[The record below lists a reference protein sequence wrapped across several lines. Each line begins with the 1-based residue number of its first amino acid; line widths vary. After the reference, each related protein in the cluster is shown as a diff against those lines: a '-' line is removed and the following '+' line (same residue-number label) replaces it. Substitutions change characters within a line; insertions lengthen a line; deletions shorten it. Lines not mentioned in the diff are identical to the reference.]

1 MTNSED
7 TLQSNPNTTD
17 INSIHHPLCFHQNDH
32 PGLVLIS
39 MELNGLEN
47 YSTWRRSIMIAL
59 NARNKLK
66 LINGEFEEPPNSSE
80 IRSLWE
86 RANDMIISWILNT
99 VSDQIVQLKQTNT
112 PLELYYHK
120 LKGYWD
126 ELDALE
132 APYTCTCKCGC
143 ENGKT
148 NGEREQRKRL
158 IQFLMGLDDSYTNI
172 RGQILLMQP
181 LPLVSNA
188 YGMLRQEEKQ
198 RDIPKSSL
206 MSIPTALNTFSTNR
220 NNTTRTNTP
229 NTTSGQTSIVGF
241 PPGHPLHG
249 KFIPPSQRTQQFP
262 KRSINVVVGNENA
275 EQEMKPNPITSTSS
289 GNNTTYPYVYTKMDQ
304 LQNQLNQ
311 MLLMMQNQN
320 QREFTATNLPHMA
333 GIDYIETFA
342 PMAKMPTV
350 RTLIAV
356 AVQNGWP
363 IQQYGIDI
371 LRNLAGVAKSQRKYA
386 LDLLKYAD
394 TLDIKPMATQMDPIV
409 KLNEKDGDPLTD
421 PTHYRTIVGKL
432 IYLTL
437 TRPDLFFAAQALS
450 QFSHNPRTP
459 HLAALQRVLRYIK
472 LCPGKGIYFPAS
484 NNLKLITYCDSDW
497 ASCQTT
503 RRSSTEV
510 EYRSLADS
518 TCEISWLKCLLH
530 DLGINIPTPTLVM
543 CDNASTIAL
552 ANNPV
557 QNARTKHIEID
568 CHFVRD
574 KIRQGYI
581 KPLFVTS

>member
-86 RANDMIISWILNT
+86 RANDMIISWILNI

-132 APYTCTCKCGC
+132 APYACTCKCGC

-181 LPLVSNA
+181 LPLVSKA

-198 RDIPKSSL
+198 RDTPKSSL

-229 NTTSGQTSIVGF
+229 NTTSGQTSVTRKARFRKGVIYTNCQKEGHYGNECYKIVGF

-289 GNNTTYPYVYTKMDQ
+289 GNNTTDPYVYTKMDQ

-333 GIDYIETFA
+333 GKYIF
-342 PMAKMPTV
+342 
-350 RTLIAV
+350 IA
-356 AVQNGWP
+356 
-363 IQQYGIDI
+363 
-371 LRNLAGVAKSQRKYA
+371 S
-386 LDLLKYAD
+386 
-394 TLDIKPMATQMDPIV
+394 
-409 KLNEKDGDPLTD
+409 
-421 PTHYRTIVGKL
+421 
-432 IYLTL
+432 
-437 TRPDLFFAAQALS
+437 
-450 QFSHNPRTP
+450 FSSGM
-459 HLAALQRVLRYIK
+459 K
-472 LCPGKGIYFPAS
+472 
-484 NNLKLITYCDSDW
+484 
-497 ASCQTT
+497 
-503 RRSSTEV
+503 
-510 EYRSLADS
+510 
-518 TCEISWLKCLLH
+518 EI
-530 DLGINIPTPTLVM
+530 
-543 CDNASTIAL
+543 
-552 ANNPV
+552 
-557 QNARTKHIEID
+557 
-568 CHFVRD
+568 
-574 KIRQGYI
+574 
-581 KPLFVTS
+581 